1 MSFSIRKFFSNLFV
15 SIIVEAKECKIY
27 GVILKNGKIA
37 KKIETS
43 FEHLENN
50 KANIRAIEYI
60 KKYEK
65 ECSYIYIALFFDY
78 MSQGALP
85 TTNTNAYINYG
96 VDPNKVKIINMP
108 SNWSIY
114 ANYME
119 MKLAKNI
126 LGNLQV
132 DLLYS
137 PFALLYR
144 KLQQI
149 GFSQGTTLY
158 VYNHIN
164 SLALAIFEKDKMKFG
179 AFFITATT
187 DEIEEDERD
196 LQQVDTSQ
204 IDELLSNEKELNSF
218 EKLESLDKFDDIKD
232 LDFQDINS
240 LEDRNLANSIS
251 IFGRDMK
258 AYEYIVSAIDEYYS
272 NSLYDA
278 KFLEKI
284 VFFNNTKMSKTFLSY
299 IESQLLLKIEN
310 YDINTIEIMNN
321 LMIKEINI

>member
-1 MSFSIRKFFSNLFV
+1 MSFSIRKLFSNLFV
-15 SIIVEAKECKIY
+15 SVLIESKECKIY
-27 GVILKNGKIA
+27 GVILKNGKIV
-37 KKIETS
+37 KKIEAS

-50 KANIRAIEYI
+50 KANIKAIDYI

-108 SNWSIY
+108 LNWSIY

-119 MKLAKNI
+119 MKLSKNI
-126 LGNLQV
+126 LGNLKV

-137 PFALLYR
+137 PFALMY
-144 KLQQI
+144 KEIQAI
-149 GFSQGTTLY
+149 GFSQPTTMY
-158 VYNHIN
+158 IYNHIN
-164 SLALAIFEKDKMKFG
+164 SLAMAVFEKDKMKFG
-179 AFFITATT
+179 AFFITSITE
-187 DEIEEDERD
+187 EIEDETS
-196 LQQVDTSQ
+196 LQQLDTTQ
-204 IDELLSNEKELNSF
+204 IDEMLSTEKELSSF
-218 EKLESLDKFDDIKD
+218 DKLESLDSLENIKD
-232 LDFQDINS
+232 LDFQDIGS
-240 LEDRNLANSIS
+240 FEDKNITNSIS

-258 AYEYIVSAIDEYYS
+258 VYEYIVSAIEEYYS
-272 NSLYDA
+272 NKLYEA
-278 KFLEKI
+278 KFIEKI
-284 VFFNNTKMSKTFLSY
+284 VFFNNAKISRTFLSY
-299 IESQLLLKIEN
+299 LESQLLVKIEN